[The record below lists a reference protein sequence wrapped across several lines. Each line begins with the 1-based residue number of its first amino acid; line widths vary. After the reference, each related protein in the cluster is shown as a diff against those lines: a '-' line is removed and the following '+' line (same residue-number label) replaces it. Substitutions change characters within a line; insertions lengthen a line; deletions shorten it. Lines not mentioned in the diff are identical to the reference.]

1 MVLGYSV
8 GTTRHRGMNYIVF
21 SLFKEALVSHLVLK
35 SHLVHSAQEATSVV
49 CLFKIFSSPA
59 NGLRGPG

>member
-21 SLFKEALVSHLVLK
+21 SLFREALVSHLVLK
-35 SHLVHSAQEATSVV
+35 PCLVHSAQEATSVV
-49 CLFKIFSSPA
+49 CLFKITSSPA
-59 NGLRGPG
+59 NGLRSPG